1 MEWPPEAHKH
11 TPPMFCVP
19 PSVPREGVDG
29 WGGMDGGLCM
39 HTHEGLFT
47 GQSENEAA
55 GVEGVDEAEGKGR
68 TSHLARSL
76 PSK

>member
-1 MEWPPEAHKH
+1 
-11 TPPMFCVP
+11 
-19 PSVPREGVDG
+19 
-29 WGGMDGGLCM
+29 M
-39 HTHEGLFT
+39 HAHEGLFT